1 MNIQHQMEVFTTIY
15 MVSNMTPLTKMI
27 ILNIH
32 FPLFCQMKLKSVKQC
47 FHFENDTLVN
57 KVQDMTQK
65 IIYWRI
71 LIMFVGN
78 PQVYQAP

>member
-1 MNIQHQMEVFTTIY
+1 M
-15 MVSNMTPLTKMI
+15 
-27 ILNIH
+27 
-32 FPLFCQMKLKSVKQC
+32 QC